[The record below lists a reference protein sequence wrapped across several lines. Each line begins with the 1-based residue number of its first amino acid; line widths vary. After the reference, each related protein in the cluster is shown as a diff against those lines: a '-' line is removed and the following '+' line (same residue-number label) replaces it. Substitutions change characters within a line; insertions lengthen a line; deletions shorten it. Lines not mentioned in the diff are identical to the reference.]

1 MHDDDGSR
9 GIRVGSADRKTRQKG
24 KTVYHTTRGGI
35 YHGDAA
41 ERPRGLTTE
50 QAEDQRTGAKIDER
64 QVREASHGERQ
75 ATEWGNPNERQPEP
89 GKAHRRDTDELTAP
103 PYGKKRTR
111 K

>member
-9 GIRVGSADRKTRQKG
+9 SKKVGSADRKTRQKG
-24 KTVYHTTRGGI
+24 DTVFHTTRGGI
-35 YHGDAA
+35 YHGDNA

-50 QAEDQRTGAKIDER
+50 QAEDQRTGVKIDER
-64 QVREASHGERQ
+64 QVREAARGERQ

-103 PYGKKRTR
+103 PYGKKNPRR
-111 K
+111 